1 MMKIL
6 RVAWLH
12 SEIDLYVYLLEMKKK
27 TFKYHLKEDNGFLW
41 L

>member
-6 RVAWLH
+6 RVAWLQ

-27 TFKYHLKEDNGFLW
+27 FKYHLKEDNGFLW